1 MTSEA
6 KKEYMVYVSSV
17 AITAMDVKLG
27 EAVHLEVKI
36 VLKWF

>member
-1 MTSEA
+1 
-6 KKEYMVYVSSV
+6 MVYVCSV

-27 EAVHLEVKI
+27 EDDHLQVRI